1 MTSPPSVLTAAL
13 AGRYDVQREL
23 GHGGMAT
30 VYLARDTKHA
40 RLVAIKVLHPDLAR
54 AVGSARF
61 LREINIAAQLQSPH
75 ILPMLDSG
83 EAGDP
88 RDPGAGSLLYYIMPY
103 VEGDSLRGR
112 LAREGVFPVS
122 EAMRL
127 LRDVVEGVAHAHRRG
142 VVHRDIKPDN
152 VMLAER
158 HALLMD
164 FGVAKALSGAGGARA
179 EGASDLTP
187 PPTLTSLG
195 ISLGT
200 PAYMA
205 PEQAAADP
213 NIDHRADIYSIGV
226 LAYEML
232 SGRPP
237 FTGAPQAVMLA
248 QIATPPPP
256 LLGVKP
262 DVPPAIAQIVMR
274 CLEKD
279 PARRFQTA
287 DELLDVIDALVTP
300 TGAPVAT
307 AARGRSRTLLWG
319 AGLAALALAVVVVT
333 VRSRRD
339 RWLHQTALPE
349 LARLVEAVEPDSAYD
364 LALRIRDVAPSDTT
378 LNRLWENFTTK
389 AVIRSEPVGARVF
402 RAPLADTTRW
412 HLLGTTPTDSLG
424 LPNTAALYR
433 FEKPGYRTTYSLFY
447 PFARAMARGYTAPMR
462 LVLDSVT
469 APFPEM
475 ARIPGGITRAFLV
488 GSDAATPVVLEDFR
502 MDRFEISNAQY
513 MAFVDSGGYANRALW
528 EHPFVDANGRPLS
541 YEAAVAR
548 FVDRTG
554 RPGPATWEAG
564 TFPAG
569 AGSLPVGGVSWY
581 EAAAYAKFAK
591 KHIPTIYHWAR
602 AASARNSR
610 FVVPFS
616 NLDGTG
622 PLPVGTPRGV
632 SVGGV
637 SDLAGNVREWCLND
651 AGHGERFIL
660 GGGWSDAKYA
670 FVDAYAQHPM
680 DRSAINGIRLV
691 RYEESDTTVAS
702 ASRPIQ
708 RAFTDYT
715 KVRPV
720 PEVVYAGYAQQFDY
734 DPLPLSAKVELR
746 DSSAQDW
753 IREKVTF
760 ATAYGGERMAA
771 WLFLPRRGRP
781 PFQTTVVFPGSGAIR
796 AAPFDGV
803 LESRASFMPPAGRAV
818 VVPIYKSTHERSDT
832 LTSDIAD
839 HSIMWRDHVVMWVK
853 DFRRTLDYLSTRPDI
868 DSTKFAYFGF
878 SWGGNMGGIIP
889 AVEPRL
895 KTAVLYVAGLTMER
909 GRPEVDPV
917 NFLPRVRIPV
927 LMLNGKY
934 DFYVPS
940 ETSQKPFFMFLGS
953 PPNDKRWIM
962 YEGGHDVPRTQ
973 YIRESLAWLDKYVGP
988 VR

>member
-1 MTSPPSVLTAAL
+1 
-13 AGRYDVQREL
+13 
-23 GHGGMAT
+23 MAT
-30 VYLARDTKHA
+30 VYLARDTKHG
-40 RLVAIKVLHPDLAR
+40 RLVAIKVLHADLAR
-54 AVGSARF
+54 AVGAARF
-61 LREINIAAQLQSPH
+61 LREIRIAAQLQSPH
-75 ILPMLDSG
+75 ILPLLDSG
-83 EAGDP
+83 EVEDP
-88 RDPGAGSLLYYIMPY
+88 RDNASPGLLYYVMPY

-112 LAREGVFPVS
+112 LAREGALPPS

-152 VMLAER
+152 IMLSER

-164 FGVAKALSGAGGARA
+164 FGVAKALSAAGGELGSESGVR
-179 EGASDLTP
+179 T
-187 PPTLTSLG
+187 PTLTSVG
-195 ISLGT
+195 ISIGT

-205 PEQAAADP
+205 PEQAGADP
-213 NIDHRADIYSIGV
+213 DIDHRADIYSIGV

-232 SGRPP
+232 TGRAP
-237 FTGAPQAVMLA
+237 FTGAAQAVLLA

-256 LLGVKP
+256 LLEVNP
-262 DVPPAIAQIVMR
+262 DVPPAIAEIVMR

-287 DELLDVIDALVTP
+287 DELLRAIEALLTP
-300 TGAPVAT
+300 SGAAVA
-307 AARGRSRTLLWG
+307 AAPLGLRRTLLWS
-319 AGLAALALAVVVVT
+319 AALAMLALAVVVVT
-333 VRSRRD
+333 VRAKRD

-349 LARLVEAVEPDSAYD
+349 LARLVEADEPDSAYD
-364 LALRIRDVAPSDTT
+364 VALRIRDVAPRDST
-378 LNRLWENFTTK
+378 LKRLLGIFTSQ
-389 AVIRSEPVGARVF
+389 AVIRSEPGGARVF
-402 RAPLADTTRW
+402 RAPFADTTRW
-412 HLLGTTPTDSLG
+412 QLVGTTPTDSLD

-447 PFARAMARGYTAPMR
+447 PLSWMMAFGYTASMR

-469 APFPEM
+469 APFAEM
-475 ARIPGGITRAFLV
+475 ARIPGGLTRAFLV
-488 GSDAATPVVLEDFR
+488 GSDAATPLALGDFR

-513 MAFVDSGGYANRALW
+513 KAFVDSGGYANQAMW
-528 EHPFVDANGRPLS
+528 THPFVDRAGGPLT

-554 RPGPATWEAG
+554 RPGPATWEGG
-564 TFPAG
+564 TFPTG
-569 AGSLPVGGVSWY
+569 AANLPVGGVSWY

-591 KHIPTIYHWAR
+591 KDIPTIYHWAR
-602 AASARNSR
+602 AATAAGAR
-610 FVVPFS
+610 FIVPYS

-622 PLPVGTPRGV
+622 VLPVGTPRGI
-632 SVGGV
+632 SLGGV

-660 GGGWSDAKYA
+660 GGGWSDPKYA

-691 RYEESDTTVAS
+691 RYEPSDTTIAL
-702 ASRPIQ
+702 ASRPVS

-715 KVRPV
+715 RVRPV
-720 PEVVYAGYAQQFDY
+720 PDVVYAGYVHQFDY
-734 DPLPLSAKVELR
+734 DPLPLNAKVELR

-760 ATAYGGERMAA
+760 ATAYAGERMAA
-771 WLFLPRRGRP
+771 WIFLPRHRTP
-781 PFQTTVVFPGSGAIR
+781 PFQASVIFGGSDGIR
-796 AAPFDGV
+796 SSPFDGAMP
-803 LESRASFMPPAGRAV
+803 LETNFFPPAGRAV
-818 VVPIYKSTHERSDT
+818 VIPIYKGTFERSDT
-832 LTSDIAD
+832 LTSDIPD
-839 HSIMWRDHVVMWVK
+839 QSIMYRDHVVMWVK

-868 DSTKFAYFGF
+868 DSTTFAYLGF

-917 NFLPRVRIPV
+917 NFLPRIKIPV

-934 DFYVPS
+934 DFFFPS
-940 ETSQKPFFMFLGS
+940 ETGQKPFFTLLGS
-953 PPNDKRWIM
+953 PPADKRWIM

-973 YIRESLAWLDKYVGP
+973 AIRESLAWLDRYLGP